1 MAMSITSPHG
11 LTLTQEVQLLF
22 VAYVALMAAHP
33 LTANMAAKVIP
44 MKLSLVIS

>member
-1 MAMSITSPHG
+1 
-11 LTLTQEVQLLF
+11 
-22 VAYVALMAAHP
+22 VASAVWMAAHP